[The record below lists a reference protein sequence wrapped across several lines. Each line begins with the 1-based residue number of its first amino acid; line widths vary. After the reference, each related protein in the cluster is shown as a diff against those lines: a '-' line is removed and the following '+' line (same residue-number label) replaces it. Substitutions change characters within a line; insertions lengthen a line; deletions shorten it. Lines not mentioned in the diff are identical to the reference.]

1 MLARTYRIRR
11 GGVESGVEKPID
23 APARQPINAPVLKRP
38 REDIFGDRPPVMNR
52 PEPKKAKGVMG
63 FIKKYPKLTAAT
75 VTAAACIAAPEACGA
90 AVKTGMAMAKA
101 AAPAIS
107 GAATTFAARKL
118 EEKAG
123 DKAIQML
130 GVKEDSAQAS
140 AIRATLESRTDAFLE
155 RRRLARE
162 MKGKSPEEQARIKE
176 TIQASMPEMPADL
189 REPIPEEYKR
199 RRGRMT
205 TQEFRE
211 EVDRRRDEAA
221 RRKPLRTGTGTSL
234 PQEAAPRRRRF
245 TLRRSRGRK
254 SRSS

>member
-1 MLARTYRIRR
+1 MLARTYRVRR
-11 GGVESGVEKPID
+11 GGVQSGVEKPID
-23 APARQPINAPVLKRP
+23 AAPTGPVPKRP
-38 REDIFGDRPPVMNR
+38 REDIFGDRPPR
-52 PEPKKAKGVMG
+52 RFAPEPEPKKAKGIMG
-63 FIKKYPKLTAAT
+63 FVKKYPKLTAAT

-130 GVKEDSAQAS
+130 GVKEDSAQAN

-162 MKGKSPEEQARIKE
+162 MKGKSPEEQARIKAR
-176 TIQASMPEMPADL
+176 IQASMPEMPTGL
-189 REPIPEEYKR
+189 QEPIPEEYKPK
-199 RRGRMT
+199 RGPNMT
-205 TQEFRE
+205 AQEFRE
-211 EVDRRRDEAA
+211 EVDRRRKKAA
-221 RRKPLRTGTGTSL
+221 RQKPLRTGTGTAL
-234 PQEAAPRRRRF
+234 PKETRPPRKRRF

-254 SRSS
+254 SQSS